1 MSSLNQSTSLTLS
14 PGVLLVML
22 QGRDTEL
29 PTMLVISVTAPLSRL
44 AMAPVS
50 CLVSQ
55 EITDSSSVTSV
66 TLVLTIMMTVITPVL
81 SPHVSSPCHR
91 QSLITTEGRVA
102 AAQSPARVCYRARAG
117 QCSALPALGQHSQ
130 KIVRQRMIIPL
141 E

>member
-44 AMAPVS
+44 AMALVS

-55 EITDSSSVTSV
+55 EITESSSVTSA
-66 TLVLTIMMTVITPVL
+66 TLLLTIMMTVITPVYYHRM
-81 SPHVSSPCHR
+81 SRHVVTA
-91 QSLITTEGRVA
+91 SL
-102 AAQSPARVCYRARAG
+102 
-117 QCSALPALGQHSQ
+117 
-130 KIVRQRMIIPL
+130 
-141 E
+141 